1 SFDWKTANFNTQ
13 LGETKIYKLDK
24 SSSSLKFYLTFFY
37 LLIRDLLKY
46 KASIY
51 FAEDVYTLPVVYFF
65 AKLNKAKIFYNSRE
79 IYAHIAGLRKKS
91 FVQKIIAKIESKF
104 IGKVDFVLVTGEM
117 DKEYLVESYGL
128 NNILVL
134 RNLPKFTEVK
144 NKIDLREKLNIPNDQ
159 KILLY
164 QGVILEGRGIKKV
177 IDVLDK
183 INNAHFVII
192 GEGEFR
198 KQFESEITGNP
209 IESRVHFI
217 GQVNHKDLLDYT
229 ASADLGLALIEN
241 ISLSYYYALPN
252 KIFEY
257 IMAEVPILCS
267 DLPQMKKIVDDY
279 SVGKYVNL
287 DVDNLA
293 NIINEML
300 YNNELL
306 NEYKQNCKQAAKEL
320 NWDFEFNKVKD
331 LLLN

>member
-1 SFDWKTANFNTQ
+1 MFT
-13 LGETKIYKLDK
+13 
-24 SSSSLKFYLTFFY
+24 
-37 LLIRDLLKY
+37 
-46 KASIY
+46 
-51 FAEDVYTLPVVYFF
+51 FF

-79 IYAHIAGLRKKS
+79 IYAHLAGLRKKK

-117 DKEYLVESYGL
+117 DKEYLAESYGL

-144 NKIDLREKLNIPNDQ
+144 KIKIDLREKLNIPNDQ

-192 GEGEFR
+192 GDGEFR
-198 KQFESEITGNP
+198 KQFESEITGKP

-217 GQVNHKDLLDYT
+217 GQVNHKDLLSYT

-279 SVGKYVNL
+279 KVGNYVNL
-287 DVDNLA
+287 EKDNLA
-293 NIINEML
+293 NAINRML
-300 YNNELL
+300 NDNELL
-306 NEYKQNCKQAAKEL
+306 NEYKANCKQAAKEL
-320 NWDFEFNKVKD
+320 NWDFEFNKIKD